1 MPLIPDTQLDIL
13 RSLAESP
20 SHGYALHK
28 DVGVATSTIYTHL
41 DELEDAGMIEST
53 TIENDNRNKTQYHI
67 TEDGEKLLNLLL

>member
-28 DVGVATSTIYTHL
+28 DVGVATSTVYSHL
-41 DELEDAGMIEST
+41 DDLEEAGMVSST
-53 TIENDNRNKTQYHI
+53 IVEDDNRNKTQYEI
-67 TEDGEKLLNLLL
+67 TDDGRQLLHLLS